1 MENSG
6 YCESSQKSEQLTCER
21 HGYLN
26 NIHKTVA
33 VISGKGG
40 VGKSFTTAL
49 LAAKLAA
56 EGYRVGILDANFST
70 SVIPD
75 FFGVKGPAQKGE
87 YSFIPL
93 QSSSGVKIISASL
106 LFRSEDPS
114 IVWKESL
121 VSGVIKEL
129 WCEIEW
135 GELDY
140 LLIDMPPANSET
152 AVAIMQIMPIFG
164 VILVT
169 APQLSSVKLT
179 NRSISIYQRLGKPF
193 IGVIENMAYLRDSE
207 AGKNKDIFG
216 QSRGEAVANFAKTPF
231 LSRIHFYPELC
242 HLSENGRIED
252 IPLDEFDE
260 LLDSFMESISSI
272 EEVITIKNDQEQKT
286 EIDSSIDREN
296 LLGSSAACEY
306 KSNSGHTNNYFS
318 DTVIYLIQSKEN
330 VGTLD
335 HPDAQGLFLGSCGD
349 RMQIDLKIFG
359 EKIIDA
365 KFVADGCGA
374 TYACGTMITKMAC
387 TKTLDEV
394 NRITS
399 EELIDALD
407 GLPEDHLHCAEL
419 AVMTLREAVI
429 DAIEGHEV
437 KSK

>member
-1 MENSG
+1 MENSDF
-6 YCESSQKSEQLTCER
+6 CESAQNSEQLTYER
-21 HGYLN
+21 HRYLN

-49 LAAKLAA
+49 LAAKLTS
-56 EGYRVGILDANFST
+56 EGYKVGILDANFST
-70 SVIPD
+70 LVIPD

-93 QSSSGVKIISASL
+93 QSSSGVRIISASL
-106 LFRSEDPS
+106 LFRSEDRS
-114 IVWKESL
+114 IVWKEAL
-121 VSGVIKEL
+121 KSGVIKEL
-129 WCEIEW
+129 WYEIEW
-135 GELDY
+135 GDLDY

-152 AVAIMQIMPIFG
+152 SVAIMQILPIFG

-169 APQLSSVKLT
+169 APQLSSVKMT

-193 IGVIENMAYLRDSE
+193 IGVIENMAYLRDPDT
-207 AGKNKDIFG
+207 GKNKNIFG
-216 QSRGEAVANFAKTPF
+216 QSRGEAVANVAKAPF
-231 LSRIHFYPELC
+231 LSRIHFDPNFSR
-242 HLSENGRIED
+242 LSENGKIED

-260 LLDSFMESISSI
+260 LLESFIESISTV
-272 EEVITIKNDQEQKT
+272 EEMITNNNDQDQT
-286 EIDSSIDREN
+286 TSIDSSTNEEELHGMSN
-296 LLGSSAACEY
+296 SCEY
-306 KSNSGHTNNYFS
+306 TQESSHAQNFFS

-374 TYACGTMITKMAC
+374 TYACGTMITKMVC
-387 TKTLDEV
+387 TKTLDEA
-394 NRITS
+394 NQITS
-399 EELIDALD
+399 EELLDALD

-429 DAIEGHEV
+429 DAIEGHKI